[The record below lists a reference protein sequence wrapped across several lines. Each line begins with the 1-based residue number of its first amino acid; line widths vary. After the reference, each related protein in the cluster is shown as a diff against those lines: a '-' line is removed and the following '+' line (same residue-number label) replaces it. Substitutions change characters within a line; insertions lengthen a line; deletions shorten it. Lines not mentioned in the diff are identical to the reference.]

1 MMKKVKKM
9 TKVKV
14 GAKAKK
20 RGNDV
25 NVDDDLVTEEKD
37 NPLEVPNDELEAQF
51 NACVMRHRMN
61 KIKKGRKGMEL
72 W

>member
-51 NACVMRHRMN
+51 NACVMRHRMD
-61 KIKKGRKGMEL
+61 KVKKKEERHGQ
-72 W
+72 